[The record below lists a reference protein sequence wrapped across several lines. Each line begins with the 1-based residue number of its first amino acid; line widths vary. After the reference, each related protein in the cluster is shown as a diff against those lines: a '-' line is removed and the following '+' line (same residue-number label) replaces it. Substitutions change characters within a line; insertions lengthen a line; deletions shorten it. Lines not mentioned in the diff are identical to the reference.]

1 MLWLQETVN
10 VIFTYLSSSHTLV
23 IGAQKDVVELPV
35 VF

>member
-1 MLWLQETVN
+1 MLWLQEMGN
-10 VIFTYLSSSHTLV
+10 VIFTYLSSSYTLV